1 MKKYLF
7 ALSLVFIFVTSS
19 AQINGTARVSDDI
32 ELIRLSANAY
42 IHVSHSEIPGYGRVA
57 SNGLVFINKGKAF
70 LFDTPAN
77 DALTEMLVLYIEN
90 KLKAGITGFVPNHWH
105 SDCMGGLAY
114 LRKRQIKSY
123 ANKLTIEQAKIH
135 SLPLPD
141 QAFSDSLH
149 LRLGKKE
156 ILLYYPGPAHSTDN
170 IAVWIPSEKIL
181 FAGCMIKSMDSV
193 NLGNIADGDMQEYP
207 ETIKRLMA
215 RFPEAEIVIP
225 GHGAY
230 GGPEL
235 ITHTLELLQSLK

>member
-1 MKKYLF
+1 MKKYVF
-7 ALSLVFIFVTSS
+7 ALSLAFISITAG
-19 AQINGTARVSDDI
+19 AQISNSVRVSDDI

-42 IHVSHSEIPGYGRVA
+42 VHVSHSEIPGYGRVA

-77 DALTEMLVLYIEN
+77 DALTETLVMYIEN
-90 KLKAGITGFVPNHWH
+90 KLKARITGFAPNHWH

-114 LRKRQIKSY
+114 LLKRQIKSY
-123 ANKLTIEQAKIH
+123 ANILTIEQAKIH
-135 SLPLPD
+135 GLPVPG

-149 LRLGKKE
+149 LRLGNKD

-181 FAGCMIKSMDSV
+181 FAGCMVKSMDSV
-193 NLGNIADGDMQEYP
+193 NLGNTADGDLQEYP
-207 ETIKRLMA
+207 ETIKRLKA
-215 RFPEAEIVIP
+215 RFPKAEIVIP
-225 GHGAY
+225 GHGAF

-235 ITHTLELLQSLK
+235 IDHTLELTGNLK